1 MFETVI
7 LISRPA
13 LTLYEFNTLFALVS
27 HEKQQ
32 KIMQFKFMR
41 DAQNCLLGDILTRV
55 EICRITGLGNK
66 QLEFSSNSYGK
77 PFLVS
82 NPYINFNISHSGCY
96 IACVLSDQ
104 PVGVDI
110 EVIKPIDFKIA
121 EKYFAPDETAYM
133 MENNPTFRFYE
144 IWTKKESRIKW
155 EGKGLYQPLNTFS
168 VIGPHKQ
175 GQIYYHKK
183 FENDDAVSHVCSS
196 NPRAPAVKIIDTES
210 LLKNMSL

>member
-121 EKYFAPDETAYM
+121 EKYFAGG
-133 MENNPTFRFYE
+133 R
-144 IWTKKESRIKW
+144 
-155 EGKGLYQPLNTFS
+155 
-168 VIGPHKQ
+168 
-175 GQIYYHKK
+175 
-183 FENDDAVSHVCSS
+183 
-196 NPRAPAVKIIDTES
+196 
-210 LLKNMSL
+210 